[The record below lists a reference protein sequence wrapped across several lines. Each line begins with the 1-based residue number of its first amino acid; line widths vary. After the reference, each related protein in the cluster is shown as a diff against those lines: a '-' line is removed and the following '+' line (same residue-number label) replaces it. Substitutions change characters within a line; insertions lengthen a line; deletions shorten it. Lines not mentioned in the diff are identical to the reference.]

1 MAKASTLGGDRRG
14 TAGRAHSTLIILT
27 CCACD
32 WCTACLR
39 FVSLF
44 ACLGTDLR
52 FEWQKCHKNTEWW
65 AHERIHTHTRA
76 RACAQAS
83 LEKLRKRKDSRED
96 HGPCSL
102 INFVSCG
109 RVIQAR
115 LTCKF
120 KHQAWLYSVW
130 AERRYTILW
139 ASFFVCIQ
147 VAARRR
153 GTCQAR
159 EAWSG
164 SIRNSCF
171 SLYLL

>member
-1 MAKASTLGGDRRG
+1 METDAALLEGRIPLSSSSPAVRVTGALHVCALFRFSHAWVQTFGLSGRSATKTQNGGR
-14 TAGRAHSTLIILT
+14 TNAYI
-27 CCACD
+27 
-32 WCTACLR
+32 
-39 FVSLF
+39 
-44 ACLGTDLR
+44 
-52 FEWQKCHKNTEWW
+52 
-65 AHERIHTHTRA
+65 HTRA